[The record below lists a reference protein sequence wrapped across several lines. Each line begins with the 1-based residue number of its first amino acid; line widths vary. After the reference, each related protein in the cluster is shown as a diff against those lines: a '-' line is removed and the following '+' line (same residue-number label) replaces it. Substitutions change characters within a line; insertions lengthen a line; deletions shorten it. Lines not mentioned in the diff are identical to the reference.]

1 MYKRRREKLYEQMKL
16 QDKEGAGS
24 GQGSSR
30 ARGDLGGRDYFST
43 VDFVP
48 PAPVDLLPTIQGFSQ
63 SQLTVRCEHDHSFK
77 HRFMAPVV

>member
-48 PAPVDLLPTIQGFSQ
+48 PAPVDLSSSHDSGVFSK
-63 SQLTVRCEHDHSFK
+63 SIDRVLRT
-77 HRFMAPVV
+77 